1 MINDADL
8 QVLLEQIVGSQAKH
22 DQRLAE
28 LEQQEKLLRLVT
40 EKGMD
45 VDPVLIEVLKTL
57 TVMGA
62 AERMQA
68 KAVTDLAR
76 FVAERRGSK

>member
-1 MINDADL
+1 MIDDDAL
-8 QVLLEQIVGSQAKH
+8 RGLLDQLLGSQAKH

-28 LEQQEKLLRLVT
+28 LEQQENLLRLVT
-40 EKGMD
+40 EKGMA

-68 KAVTDLAR
+68 EAVNELAR
-76 FVAERRGSK
+76 FVAERRGSG